1 MVATTIAPSSMKRK
15 QIQTLFLTG
24 LILSFIGWVWETIFS
39 FILHSPNDR
48 GFLVLP
54 FCTIYGFALIFIYLL
69 FGTPSDM
76 HLFGHSIFPNHAF
89 PRYLAYFFSSAL
101 LATAIELVTAAF
113 FESFFGIKLWSYTF
127 LPGGESEFIALLPS
141 LFWGVAITL
150 FMRFLFQPIHL
161 AVGKIQ
167 PKILSG
173 LFWVFLIAVLADLT
187 FNFVYL
193 SVNGTHYV
201 LPFFD

>member
-76 HLFGHSIFPNHAF
+76 HLFGRSIFPNHAF
-89 PRYLAYFFSSAL
+89 PRYLAYFFSSL
-101 LATAIELVTAAF
+101 DLSHCCGTTAKITSSSSPLF
-113 FESFFGIKLWSYTF
+113 IRLCDCPF
-127 LPGGESEFIALLPS
+127 L
-141 LFWGVAITL
+141 
-150 FMRFLFQPIHL
+150 Q
-161 AVGKIQ
+161 
-167 PKILSG
+167 
-173 LFWVFLIAVLADLT
+173 
-187 FNFVYL
+187 
-193 SVNGTHYV
+193 
-201 LPFFD
+201 